1 MQKNQ
6 YAHFQAG
13 YNIQQRVKGDEKYRD
28 YAEYA
33 KKIEAIG
40 RTTEWHEGHS
50 KFEVWRKNN
59 ANERQ
64 IVQELSQANQEL
76 KILRHERLKQLYQTE
91 MEQYEKELND
101 MGYAIL
107 KDRL

>member
-1 MQKNQ
+1 MRNTEIMLNMPKSIIISSIYLFN
-6 YAHFQAG
+6 
-13 YNIQQRVKGDEKYRD
+13 YNR
-28 YAEYA
+28 
-33 KKIEAIG
+33 IEAIG

-64 IVQELSQANQEL
+64 ILQELNQANQEL

-91 MEQYEKELND
+91 ME
-101 MGYAIL
+101 
-107 KDRL
+107 